1 MISYTVQN
9 IIDLMESLG
18 EEAVNDILSGFSC
31 PINPEIES
39 FVRNKSIDFAKRKI
53 SITYLLL
60 DSAYKVLAIFTLTH
74 KAISIDTD
82 TTSGT
87 FRKKVARYAEID
99 NDTGKYTVSAF
110 LIAQFGKNMSPEIE
124 GVPSGTELMVCA
136 MKALLKA
143 RHMIG
148 GGVVYLECEDKPA
161 LLHFYQ
167 NESNKFQPFGTRTSI
182 QDNTNYIQLL
192 RFF

>member
-1 MISYTVQN
+1 M
-9 IIDLMESLG
+9 
-18 EEAVNDILSGFSC
+18 
-31 PINPEIES
+31 
-39 FVRNKSIDFAKRKI
+39 
-53 SITYLLL
+53 L

-82 TTSGT
+82 KTSGT

-124 GVPSGTELMVCA
+124 DVPGGNELMVCA

-167 NESNKFQPFGTRTSI
+167 NESNKFQPFGALHIDTGQHKLHTTPPLLLKRTPHPRTSFLISYNLFSSFITPAIIGEAFSAKIIIIPSTCVSI
-182 QDNTNYIQLL
+182 QPGASDIIVTA
-192 RFF
+192 